1 MKKFIEEFKTFAL
14 RGNMM
19 DMAVGVI
26 IGGAFSNLVTSLTNN
41 FIYPILNFFHRRRNL
56 HPEGYRRILFFFY
69 FFSGQFPDYGFRII
83 LSSESNQQADIP
95 RTQGS
100 ACRS

>member
-41 FIYPILNFFHRRRNL
+41 FIYPILNFFTGGEIYTL
-56 HPEGYRRILFFFY
+56 KVKCAPC
-69 FFSGQFPDYGFRII
+69 
-83 LSSESNQQADIP
+83 
-95 RTQGS
+95 QGHS
-100 ACRS
+100 